1 MEQQQPGRLQRRL
14 NRGVWIGH
22 SLTTNLYL
30 DSAKHTRLL
39 RLKVKE
45 VPILVRYGP
54 SSDGQTE
61 T

>member
-1 MEQQQPGRLQRRL
+1 M
-14 NRGVWIGH
+14 NRGVCISH

-39 RLKVKE
+39 RLKAKE
-45 VPILVRYGP
+45 GPILVRYGP